1 MRAESEKLSYKVFS
15 WKGRS
20 RELSSSSNH
29 FSSTVSTLTSEKR
42 AMSEKLSQS
51 ISPLVNY
58 LIINVIAEISEIAY
72 KDPVLQVRV

>member
-1 MRAESEKLSYKVFS
+1 MR
-15 WKGRS
+15 
-20 RELSSSSNH
+20 
-29 FSSTVSTLTSEKR
+29 
-42 AMSEKLSQS
+42 EKLSQS